1 MEANEME
8 AGTRDQGSQALQEFQ
23 WCHHDMRGAI
33 AVRGFELQD
42 DVAFWFASQ
51 PFMAKG
57 GTGDVATEAFEG
69 MPLNSLRKTDL
80 LKIQKPRR

>member
-23 WCHHDMRGAI
+23 RRHHDMRGAI

-42 DVAFWFASQ
+42 DVAVWCTSQ
-51 PFMAKG
+51 PFVAKG
-57 GTGDVATEAFEG
+57 GTSDVATEAFEREPLMGAAVHVG
-69 MPLNSLRKTDL
+69 M
-80 LKIQKPRR
+80 